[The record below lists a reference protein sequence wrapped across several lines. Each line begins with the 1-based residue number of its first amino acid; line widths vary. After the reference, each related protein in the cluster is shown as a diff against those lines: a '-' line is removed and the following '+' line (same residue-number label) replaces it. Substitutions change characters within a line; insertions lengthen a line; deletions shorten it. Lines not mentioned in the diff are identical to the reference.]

1 VHHRDVRC
9 PWLSSGTNK
18 LRIAV
23 DEPVCIAIAEKSL
36 WERSEIGVHNARDRH
51 SLKISK
57 SVLNPVQ
64 GLDEWDKKNLVICR
78 ASHKLGVVDDD
89 GA

>member
-1 VHHRDVRC
+1 MFGAHGRRAG
-9 PWLSSGTNK
+9 SNK
-18 LRIAV
+18 LRIDV
-23 DEPVCIAIAEKSL
+23 DEPVSIAIAEKSL
-36 WERSEIGVHNARDRH
+36 WERSEIGVHNAWDRH

-78 ASHKLGVVDDD
+78 ASRKLGVVDDD